1 VDNASKRAVMLSNS
15 RVSWVALLSNWRTSR
30 QDCASSEFIP
40 TLESRAQV
48 SEWVLKRTA
57 SASLHTVKT
66 LLMLVLFSSG
76 SPDDYD
82 LPKRDSIT
90 AANDPTSGSH
100 LSYDTTREASTF
112 LLPWT
117 L

>member
-1 VDNASKRAVMLSNS
+1 
-15 RVSWVALLSNWRTSR
+15 
-30 QDCASSEFIP
+30 
-40 TLESRAQV
+40 
-48 SEWVLKRTA
+48 
-57 SASLHTVKT
+57 
-66 LLMLVLFSSG
+66 MLVLFSSG